1 MGVWLMNRNSVKL
14 KPEIDDSFILRFDSF
29 CRSHYPYEEN
39 DGLFCPCTWYFNESN
54 ELSSYSAKYGEVSAW
69 YDLLVNEF
77 FTPLG
82 YSVIGDPEIVQEF
95 EFENYVDTHN
105 SRIDEKIKWEYRLI
119 RLRKQE
125 YDRNYQESKKQKT
138 LSHFSYD
145 IVNQIGC

>member
-14 KPEIDDSFILRFDSF
+14 RPEIDDSFILRFDSF

-125 YDRNYQESKKQKT
+125 YDRNYPESKKQKT

-145 IVNQIGC
+145 IVNQIVC

>member
-125 YDRNYQESKKQKT
+125 DDRNYPESKKQKT